1 MIFIKSIYNEVIKIA
16 LKPRSYLG
24 IAAITLLVG
33 VILFALKSD
42 GMSIISFVTSS
53 FEQTLSFQGNVL
65 NGNLVAFIIL
75 QMLIVQIPL
84 LIALVTGDL
93 VSGEAAMGTIR
104 MLLTQPISRTQLLL
118 SKFIAGGIYTLLV
131 IVWLGFMSVIMGKLL
146 FGTGD
151 LMVLNSDGLVILQE
165 ADVNWRYLGGFLV
178 AFLALFTVSSL
189 SICLSCFTDNS
200 IGPIVTTMSIILLFT
215 IIGTLDVHVFDSV
228 RPFLLTTHMASWR
241 SFFEDPLPIQ
251 DIKNSI
257 LILVIHN
264 VLLISISIYVFN
276 KKDITA

>member
-24 IAAITLLVG
+24 IAAITVLVG

-53 FEQTLSFQGNVL
+53 FEQTLSFEGNVL

-118 SKFIAGGIYTLLV
+118 SKFIAGGIYTLIV

-146 FGTGD
+146 FGSGD

-200 IGPIVTTMSIILLFT
+200 IGPIVTTMSIILMFT

-257 LILVIHN
+257 LILFIHN
-264 VLLISISIYVFN
+264 ILLISISIYVFN

>member
-24 IAAITLLVG
+24 VAAITLLVG

-53 FEQTLSFQGNVL
+53 FEQTLSFEGKVL

-104 MLLTQPISRTQLLL
+104 LLLTQPISRTQLLL
-118 SKFIAGGIYTLLV
+118 SKFMAGGIYTLIV
-131 IVWLGFMSVIMGKLL
+131 IVWLGFMSVIMGKLI

-257 LILVIHN
+257 LILFIHN